1 MTRELHTTTQRHLRR
16 RAPRGVVTP
25 MRATV
30 DGEDATASSSSATAR
45 AAAERAAAFGA
56 RTRVCYGVLTF
67 DDRRESQRKVPVRF
81 VLRAR
86 ARGNATDLSSSS
98 RVDVLWGVVSKR
110 AGAAARAPH
119 AAHRG
124 CVGEVQVYV
133 RGRGSTRGSVL

>member
-30 DGEDATASSSSATAR
+30 DGEDATASSSSATA
-45 AAAERAAAFGA
+45 RAAAFGA

>member
-1 MTRELHTTTQRHLRR
+1 
-16 RAPRGVVTP
+16 

-30 DGEDATASSSSATAR
+30 DGEDATASSSSATDR
-45 AAAERAAAFGA
+45 AAADRAAAFGA

-86 ARGNATDLSSSS
+86 VRGNGTDLSSSS

-110 AGAAARAPH
+110 TGAAARASH